1 MIAGIEL
8 GIIKIINEKDY
19 TARVRIPELDNKMTG
34 DLQVLV
40 PLTNGDQEYKMPAVE
55 TQVVCLFIGDRIDRG
70 YIIGSY
76 YSKKYQV
83 PGGAVKE
90 KIILKYPGG
99 AEIEIDKK
107 SGVMKLDV
115 IKELIISTPKVTIN
129 SDVEIK
135 GKLDV
140 EKETTI
146 KDNLGVGGDTTT
158 QGKTITEGVR
168 IL

>member
-8 GIIKIINEKDY
+8 GIIKIINEKNY
-19 TARVRIPELDNKMTG
+19 TARVRIPELDNKITG
-34 DLQVLV
+34 ELQVLA

-83 PGGAVKE
+83 PGEAVKE
-90 KIILKYPGG
+90 KIILKYSGG

-107 SGVMKLDV
+107 SGVMKLDI

-129 SDVEIK
+129 SDVKIN
-135 GKLDV
+135 GKLNID
-140 EKETTI
+140 KETSIKSDLKVNGNTI
-146 KDNLGVGGDTTT
+146 T
-158 QGKTITEGVR
+158 QGKTITDGVR

>member
-40 PLTNGDQEYKMPAVE
+40 PLTNGDQEYKIPAVE

-135 GKLDV
+135 GK
-140 EKETTI
+140 TSI
-146 KDNLGVGGDTTT
+146 KGNLEVDGDTTT

-168 IL
+168 VL